1 MAVVNVTSQIID
13 DLDATPVVK
22 INQLED
28 GGKVRSSY
36 GFADFAASDATS
48 VARVLRVASDAKV
61 VTLRLA
67 SDDLGTGGTV
77 DVGLHQTTENGG
89 AAVDADLFAS
99 AVDTDGAS
107 GLVWTDITDESLV
120 VPIEDAG
127 KALWEQLGLATDPRI
142 NYDVT
147 VTRNTAAGTGT
158 VALKMEY
165 VRGE

>member
-22 INQLED
+22 VNQLED

-36 GFADFAASDATS
+36 GSADFAASDATS
-48 VARVLRVASDAKV
+48 IARVLRIASDAKV
-61 VTLRLA
+61 VTLRFA

-89 AAVDADLFAS
+89 AAVDDDLFAS
-99 AVDTDGAS
+99 AVDTDTAAVG
-107 GLVWTDITDESLV
+107 WTDITDESAV
-120 VPIEDAG
+120 VAIEDAG
-127 KALWEQLGLATDPRI
+127 KALWEQLGLSTDPRV